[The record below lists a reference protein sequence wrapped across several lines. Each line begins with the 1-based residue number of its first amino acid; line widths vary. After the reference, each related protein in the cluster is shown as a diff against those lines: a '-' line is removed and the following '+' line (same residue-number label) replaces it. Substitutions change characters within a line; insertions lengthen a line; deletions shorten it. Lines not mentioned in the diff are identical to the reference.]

1 MATVPD
7 PRNPEFKV
15 TPMQQVNPRQQVNP
29 MQKVHLMQPPIPTQP
44 VILMPLNPPEK
55 DYLFLSIIAFFF
67 FIPLAIP
74 ALLFSLKTREA
85 NFLGDQ
91 RKAKISSR
99 LVLGFSISSILLG
112 TLLVICTVV
121 IRVLKQEM

>member
-1 MATVPD
+1 AGEG
-7 PRNPEFKV
+7 RNINKSARC
-15 TPMQQVNPRQQVNP
+15 TWI
-29 MQKVHLMQPPIPTQP
+29 QPASETHTLYVGPTRK
-44 VILMPLNPPEK
+44 K